1 MASAEYPFVFC
12 ALFLSISTF
21 LDNKHLA
28 KAFLEHHNPHAAK
41 PHFLPHEHTRIHND
55 ALRQAQSTLSVVI
68 DPAKPHLSSF
78 VRIVNPIEVFDG
90 GKHLAHIEYSCSD
103 GDLIAVQMF
112 LQSDDIP
119 ESPLRVFHHDWTC
132 SRYASG
138 TRRAYVLLTLP
149 EWLTYRPD
157 NLQPLAF
164 NVIGLE
170 LKVWILSK
178 RQILSCVHWNNLNCY
193 EKAHVKGVY
202 PVKVL
207 PVYQRQRRNY
217 EANMCLS
224 WDAWIKLKYFNEGK
238 VLRCEVEKEIVQLVD
253 FPVAFS
259 DANSG
264 ITKDLPPFQ
273 DIGLINKQQ
282 RHRFNP
288 QFTISTLV
296 YLLEHCC
303 SDLCSIMH
311 RKSQTNNNYIT
322 PLLFLTRKGLIHVQV
337 VLENGQAFGMLSNY
351 RIPLKQWVR
360 VVYKQDGSKWTLSV
374 SSGQNL
380 TNVVVS
386 GSMFPKPVRYEE
398 GEGLI
403 YLGGSSVSKAFRGF
417 IADTW
422 LWRTTVTKK
431 DPHLNSSSPILMD
444 RISSYITSCDAL
456 QERMLTVYET
466 YQSQRLSL
474 IPQNSCSNSLSSLLP
489 SSSHSSS
496 SSDSHPPVCQPWER
510 RPPKGYRHLWSALKT
525 AAWRSK
531 YYEKSFESIGR
542 RLHEKALQYLA
553 AGGLSTIPVIL
564 PVLRQASCYG
574 NHKASYM
581 LGTLYAGGINVDADQ
596 NEAYLYW
603 LVAAQAGNRLAMLA
617 LANHHYQGL
626 NAAAK
631 DYDFSYNY
639 LKRLADLTVK
649 DRERHDADG
658 VLTEYVR
665 LTDTD
670 SLQVHKGEGGDHF
683 LWLKYQAT
691 KGIAQAQLDMA
702 RILFWGQRGID
713 RDVQQAVDL
722 YRLYLMENP
731 LDEVVQYDY
740 GIIHL
745 QLLMLSRQAS
755 IARLKFWG
763 SEGVKRDMK
772 TAVKYYEKSVKEMPR
787 NRVALYDYGIVLL
800 RVIRHANVSS
810 DQLISSLFTSNL
822 CDPRILPIPLGQGTE
837 KNVEKALEHLNKSAE
852 LGHAPAYTALGWY
865 AINFQRDMKAAAKYF
880 DIAARMGHRDAMHN
894 LGYMYKS
901 GQYPGKPAD
910 EAKALL
916 YFQKAADRGH
926 IDSAGVVAEI
936 YSQGSTGVERS
947 SYKAVFWSRLVCEQN
962 PEIGMALRKG
972 LDAYLEGSWGESIV
986 YYMMVAETGLEVAQ
1000 FNLAHLCEEDHDGQV
1015 SAYVRTDC
1023 VWKYY
1028 NLSSHAA
1035 QPHVISQLKM
1045 GDFYYYGHHGD
1056 EDKSSAVRYYAMA
1069 AKRHEPQAQF
1079 NLAYLV
1085 EEGTEIDTTV
1095 WKSLRVP
1102 SDVYNTDDKTQL
1114 IMTLYRRCRDGGN
1127 KDSYLPCG
1135 LALLRVQLLN
1145 LWENTH

>member
-1 MASAEYPFVFC
+1 M
-12 ALFLSISTF
+12 
-21 LDNKHLA
+21 D
-28 KAFLEHHNPHAAK
+28 
-41 PHFLPHEHTRIHND
+41 
-55 ALRQAQSTLSVVI
+55 
-68 DPAKPHLSSF
+68 
-78 VRIVNPIEVFDG
+78 
-90 GKHLAHIEYSCSD
+90 
-103 GDLIAVQMF
+103 
-112 LQSDDIP
+112 
-119 ESPLRVFHHDWTC
+119 
-132 SRYASG
+132 
-138 TRRAYVLLTLP
+138 
-149 EWLTYRPD
+149 
-157 NLQPLAF
+157 
-164 NVIGLE
+164 
-170 LKVWILSK
+170 LSK

-238 VLRCEVEKEIVQLVD
+238 VLRCEVEKENVQLVD

-273 DIGLINKQQ
+273 DIGLINQQQ

-288 QFTISTLV
+288 QFTISTMV
-296 YLLEHCC
+296 YLLEYCR

-374 SSGQNL
+374 SSGHNL

-422 LWRTTVTKK
+422 LWRTTVAKK

-489 SSSHSSS
+489 SSSQSSS
-496 SSDSHPPVCQPWER
+496 SSDIHPPVCQPWER

-531 YYEKSFESIGR
+531 YYKESFEFIGR

-574 NHKASYM
+574 NHKSSYM

-626 NAAAK
+626 NAASK

-745 QLLMLSRQAS
+745 Q
-755 IARLKFWG
+755 
-763 SEGVKRDMK
+763 
-772 TAVKYYEKSVKEMPR
+772 
-787 NRVALYDYGIVLL
+787 
-800 RVIRHANVSS
+800 
-810 DQLISSLFTSNL
+810 
-822 CDPRILPIPLGQGTE
+822 GQGTE

-1028 NLSSHAA
+1028 NLSSHAT

-1085 EEGTEIDTTV
+1085 EEGTQIDTTV

-1127 KDSYLPCG
+1127 KIPTC
-1135 LALLRVQLLN
+1135 RVAWLCFEYN
-1145 LWENTH
+1145 S